1 MSKEMKSE
9 FKNLI
14 VEKLNFDDRKERL
27 SNDIDKGDVHFFF
40 MSLFGREAALS
51 QKLSTSIMTSWGM
64 SIYEQA
70 CEKLSL
76 KAGFECETQEKVLES
91 IIETQKHILIL
102 SQDIIIQ
109 ALKNETLDDF
119 KKAVIAI
126 RYINL
131 IKGKNNVEEKYSK
144 QLSDL
149 SFENVFG
156 FK

>member
-1 MSKEMKSE
+1 MMSK
-9 FKNLI
+9 
-14 VEKLNFDDRKERL
+14 KLNE
-27 SNDIDKGDVHFFF
+27 
-40 MSLFGREAALS
+40 S
-51 QKLSTSIMTSWGM
+51 QKMACNLLATGMKTSEILNQLKIRPETLSRWKQNQEFITCL
-64 SIYEQA
+64 Q
-70 CEKLSL
+70 K
-76 KAGFECETQEKVLES
+76 TQEKVLES

-119 KKAVIAI
+119 KKAVIAL

>member
-1 MSKEMKSE
+1 MKSIKLNESQKMACNLLATGMKTSEILKQLKIRPETLSRWKQIEE
-9 FKNLI
+9 FKSCL
-14 VEKLNFDDRKERL
+14 
-27 SNDIDKGDVHFFF
+27 
-40 MSLFGREAALS
+40 
-51 QKLSTSIMTSWGM
+51 QK
-64 SIYEQA
+64 
-70 CEKLSL
+70 
-76 KAGFECETQEKVLES
+76 TQEKVLES

-119 KKAVIAI
+119 KTAMIAL

>member
-1 MSKEMKSE
+1 MSTKLNESQKMACNLLATGMKTSEIVKQLKIRPETLSRWKQIEE
-9 FKNLI
+9 FKSCLQ
-14 VEKLNFDDRKERL
+14 R
-27 SNDIDKGDVHFFF
+27 
-40 MSLFGREAALS
+40 
-51 QKLSTSIMTSWGM
+51 
-64 SIYEQA
+64 
-70 CEKLSL
+70 
-76 KAGFECETQEKVLES
+76 TQEKVLES

-119 KKAVIAI
+119 KKAMIAL

>member
-1 MSKEMKSE
+1 MSK
-9 FKNLI
+9 
-14 VEKLNFDDRKERL
+14 KLNE
-27 SNDIDKGDVHFFF
+27 
-40 MSLFGREAALS
+40 S
-51 QKLSTSIMTSWGM
+51 QKMACNLLATGMKTSEILNQLKIRPETLSRWKQNQEFIT
-64 SIYEQA
+64 
-70 CEKLSL
+70 CL
-76 KAGFECETQEKVLES
+76 KKTQEKILES

>member
-1 MSKEMKSE
+1 MMSIKLNESQKMACNLLATGMKTSEILKQLKIRPETLSRWKQIEE
-9 FKNLI
+9 FKSCL
-14 VEKLNFDDRKERL
+14 
-27 SNDIDKGDVHFFF
+27 
-40 MSLFGREAALS
+40 
-51 QKLSTSIMTSWGM
+51 QK
-64 SIYEQA
+64 
-70 CEKLSL
+70 
-76 KAGFECETQEKVLES
+76 TQEKVLES

-119 KKAVIAI
+119 KKAMIAL

>member
-1 MSKEMKSE
+1 MSIKLNESQKMACNLLATGMKTSEILKQLKIRPETLSRWKQIEE
-9 FKNLI
+9 FKSCL
-14 VEKLNFDDRKERL
+14 
-27 SNDIDKGDVHFFF
+27 
-40 MSLFGREAALS
+40 
-51 QKLSTSIMTSWGM
+51 QK
-64 SIYEQA
+64 
-70 CEKLSL
+70 
-76 KAGFECETQEKVLES
+76 TQEKVLES

-119 KKAVIAI
+119 KKAMIAL

>member
-1 MSKEMKSE
+1 MS
-9 FKNLI
+9 I
-14 VEKLNFDDRKERL
+14 KLNESQKMACNL
-27 SNDIDKGDVHFFF
+27 LATGMKTSDI
-40 MSLFGREAALS
+40 LS
-51 QKLSTSIMTSWGM
+51 QLKIRPETLSRWKQNQEFITCLQT
-64 SIYEQA
+64 
-70 CEKLSL
+70 
-76 KAGFECETQEKVLES
+76 TQEKVLES

-119 KKAVIAI
+119 KKAMIAL

>member
-1 MSKEMKSE
+1 MS
-9 FKNLI
+9 I
-14 VEKLNFDDRKERL
+14 KLNE
-27 SNDIDKGDVHFFF
+27 
-40 MSLFGREAALS
+40 S
-51 QKLSTSIMTSWGM
+51 QKMACNLLATGMKTSDILSHLKIRPET
-64 SIYEQA
+64 
-70 CEKLSL
+70 LSRWKQNQDFITCL
-76 KAGFECETQEKVLES
+76 QTTQEKVLES

-119 KKAVIAI
+119 KKAMIAL